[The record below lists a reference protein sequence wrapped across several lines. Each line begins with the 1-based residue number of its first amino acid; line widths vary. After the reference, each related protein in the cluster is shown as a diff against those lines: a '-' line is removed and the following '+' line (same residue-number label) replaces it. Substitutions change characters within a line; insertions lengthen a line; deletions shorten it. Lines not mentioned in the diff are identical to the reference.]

1 MEKIKIIM
9 DVDTGID
16 DAIAMCL
23 ALGNEKFDVLGFTTV
38 YGNRDIEKTTEN
50 TLAMLELLNK
60 TYIPVAKGIKKP
72 LINEFNPPEK
82 SFVHGADGLGDI
94 KNPLPKA
101 KIKAVELSAVEFMAK
116 VLREE
121 KEPITLVP
129 VGPMTNIAAFL
140 LAHPELKCKIKEIV
154 IMGGSS
160 LKGNTSFVAEA
171 NIHKDPEAAYILF
184 NSGVQIKMA
193 GLDATM
199 ESYLAFDEMDGFR
212 EENWLA
218 SILCE
223 MCAVY
228 EEHYRYVMKAKGLA
242 MHDSLPL
249 AWLIAPELVYSEDC
263 YVTAD
268 IDGRHTYGLTAVDRK
283 NVLNKKPNVTVAFNM
298 TDRKRFVEMI
308 KDAVQKLADEKQH

>member
-23 ALGNEKFDVLGFTTV
+23 ALGNDRFDVLGFTTV

-50 TLAMLELLNK
+50 TLAMLELLNRK
-60 TYIPVAKGIKKP
+60 DIPVAKGIEKP
-72 LINEFNPPEK
+72 LVNEITHPEK

-94 KNPLPKA
+94 VNPLPKA
-101 KIKAVELSAVEFMAK
+101 KIKAIDMSAVEFMAK
-116 VLREE
+116 TLREAN
-121 KEPITLVP
+121 EPITLVP

-140 LAHPELKCKIKEIV
+140 VAHPELKSKIKEV
-154 IMGGSS
+154 VLMGGSS
-160 LKGNTSFVAEA
+160 LKGNTSYVAEA

-184 NSGVQIKMA
+184 HSGVKIKMA

-199 ESYLAFDEMDGFR
+199 KSYLGFDEMDKFKN
-212 EENWLA
+212 ENWLSA
-218 SILCE
+218 ILVE
-223 MCAVY
+223 MCGIY
-228 EEHYRYVMKAKGLA
+228 EEHYRYRMKADGLA

-249 AWLIAPELVYSEDC
+249 AWLLKPELVYSEDC

-268 IDGRHTYGLTAVDRK
+268 INGRYTYGFTVVDRK
-283 NVLNKKPNVTVAFNM
+283 NVLNEKANVKVAFDI
-298 TDRKRFVEMI
+298 TDREEFINMI
-308 KDAVQKLADEKQH
+308 KSAVQKLADERK